1 MATIPS
7 IMTIVVVEFQ
17 ARQQKTRLS
26 LKANISKMHIE
37 LNFLPCIGS

>member
-7 IMTIVVVEFQ
+7 IMTLVVEFQ
-17 ARQQKTRLS
+17 ARQQKTCLS